1 LRLLLDSHVYLW
13 YLQRGVE
20 LTPKLEM
27 RIADAD
33 EVFVSSASIWELA
46 IKVSVGKLKLDMR
59 KLVASIPS
67 SGFRE
72 LPVLARH
79 AALVAALPLHHRDP
93 FDRLLIA
100 QAICEPLRL
109 ITADARLS
117 RYSELVDL
125 VV

>member
-1 LRLLLDSHVYLW
+1 MRLLLDSHVYLW

-20 LTPKLEM
+20 LTPKLE
-27 RIADAD
+27 
-33 EVFVSSASIWELA
+33 
-46 IKVSVGKLKLDMR
+46 MR